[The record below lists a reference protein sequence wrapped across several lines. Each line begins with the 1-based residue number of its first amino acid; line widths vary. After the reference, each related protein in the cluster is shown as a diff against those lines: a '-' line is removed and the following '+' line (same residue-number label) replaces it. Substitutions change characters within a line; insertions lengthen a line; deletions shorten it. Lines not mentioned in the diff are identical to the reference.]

1 MPVTL
6 ITPVELHQAITE
18 QRALTVIDCRSQ
30 SVFSECH
37 IPGAVRVDW
46 EDWCEKPKRG
56 IKEILTSP
64 GYWGTLADPQK
75 ANFVERLET
84 LGVRSDSHIVVYAD
98 AKASKGR
105 EGRVAWMLAYLG
117 APNVSLLNGGFP
129 AWVDAGLPV
138 EKGNATNPRGSFT
151 LDLQPQRRCTTQEL
165 AKRLSSDERPILI
178 DTRSP
183 KEFDGHL
190 FWYQPRTGRIPG
202 SRLLPFDAVFQPD
215 GKHFVSSADYAK
227 LLPETYDG
235 NKSVATYCEVG
246 VRAAT
251 VALLHEIYTGRVTQV
266 YDGSM
271 MEWSID
277 ARLPVERGSEHHS
290 ESK

>member
-6 ITPVELHQAITE
+6 ITPVELNQAIAE
-18 QRALTVIDCRSQ
+18 QLALTVIDCRSQ
-30 SVFSECH
+30 TVFAEHH

-46 EDWCEKPKRG
+46 EAWCEKPKRR

-64 GYWGTLADPQK
+64 GYWGKLADPFQ
-75 ANFVERLET
+75 ANFVERLEE
-84 LGVRSDSHIVVYAD
+84 LGVRSDSRIVVYAD

-105 EGRVAWMLAYLG
+105 EGRVAWMMAYLG

-129 AWVDAGLPV
+129 AWLEAGLPV
-138 EKGNATNPRGSFT
+138 EKGNASARSGSFT
-151 LDLQPQRRCTTQEL
+151 LDLQPQRRCTTKEL
-165 AKRLSSDERPILI
+165 VKRLSSEERPLLI

-183 KEFDGHL
+183 SEFDGHL

-202 SRLLPFDAVFQPD
+202 SRLLPFDAVFQTD
-215 GKHFVSSADYAK
+215 GKHFVSSAEYAK
-227 LLPETYDG
+227 LLPESYDG
-235 NKSVATYCEVG
+235 RKSVATYCEVG

-251 VALLHEIYTGRVTQV
+251 VALLHEIYTGQITQV

-271 MEWSID
+271 MEWSVD
-277 ARLPVERGSEHHS
+277 TRHPVERGSKHPQ
-290 ESK
+290 